1 LTCSSQIFDFEQGPW
16 SDLKHLL
23 NAFHLCEGGGDGG
36 RCGEGGCGR
45 REEEMDFKMLPSLS
59 WRSFAA
65 HLEPGDGGQ
74 EMPDGLK
81 SSRTLLCFFISAP
94 LEGIPTCFQWIVW
107 VKF

>member
-1 LTCSSQIFDFEQGPW
+1 MTCSSQIFDFEQGPW

-23 NAFHLCEGGGDGG
+23 NAFHL
-36 RCGEGGCGR
+36 CGR